1 LLCRVERCDRPA
13 AEPRLAAANWEMVH
27 FVNEEHPPLSGLP
40 SKTVTTP
47 VRGCSARSKKKGQTL
62 KLE

>member
-1 LLCRVERCDRPA
+1 
-13 AEPRLAAANWEMVH
+13 MVH